1 MRKEMFYK
9 KIVEI
14 VPDSEFITAG
24 IIDTTRKEMLNEFMD
39 DVVFEDK
46 PVKIEFI
53 ESILSRNELEQ
64 QIWFFK
70 KYEKDGQYYYKNELK
85 TRKEIFD
92 ICRRN
97 TRSIVLHVI
106 IYDK

>member
-1 MRKEMFYK
+1 MKKEMFYK

-39 DVVFEDK
+39 DVIFEDK
-46 PVKIEFI
+46 LVKIEFI
-53 ESILSRNELEQ
+53 KNILSRDELGQ
-64 QIWFFK
+64 QIK
-70 KYEKDGQYYYKNELK
+70 QYEQNGKYYYRDELK
-85 TRKEIFD
+85 TKKEILD

-106 IYDK
+106 IYEK